1 MAVAH
6 YFPDRLRPVRSTDSA
21 VIDCAGARVSAYVR
35 GPATVLV
42 VEGEIDICN
51 AEQLVAAIRRLTGL
65 DAPFVLDLR
74 AVDFMAV
81 SGFREL
87 LQFAADCDSAHVG
100 WHVVAGEALRP
111 LLRVF
116 ADHHLPVVG
125 STGRAASS
133 G

>member
-1 MAVAH
+1 MTAVH
-6 YFPDRLRPVRSTDSA
+6 YADRLRPVRSSDTT
-21 VIDCAGARVSAYVR
+21 VVDCAGARVSAHIR

-51 AEQLVAAIRRLTGL
+51 ADRLIAAIRRLIQPGT
-65 DAPFVLDLR
+65 PFVLDLR

-87 LQFAADCDSAHVG
+87 LAFADECNRGHAA
-100 WHVVAGEALRP
+100 WHVVAGSALRP
-111 LLRVF
+111 LLKVF

-125 STGRAASS
+125 LTGATAGS

>member
-1 MAVAH
+1 MTATR
-6 YFPDRLRPVRSTDSA
+6 YYPDRLRPVRSTDSA
-21 VIDCAGARVSAYVR
+21 VVDCAGARVSAHAR

-42 VEGEIDICN
+42 VEGEVDICN
-51 AEQLVAAIRRLTGL
+51 AERLVAAVRGLIRPGT
-65 DAPFVLDLR
+65 PFVLDLR

-87 LQFAADCDSAHVG
+87 MAFADDCDRAHVG
-100 WHVVAGEALRP
+100 WHVVAGDALRP

-116 ADHHLPVVG
+116 ADHHLPIVG
-125 STGRAASS
+125 GTRPAASS

>member
-1 MAVAH
+1 MTATH
-6 YFPDRLRPVRSTDSA
+6 YYPDWLRPVRSTDTA
-21 VIDCAGARVSAYVR
+21 VIDCAGARVSAHVR

-51 AEQLVAAIRRLTGL
+51 SGRLVAAIRRLVHTGT
-65 DAPFVLDLR
+65 PFVLDLR

-81 SGFREL
+81 SGFRDLMAFTDECH
-87 LQFAADCDSAHVG
+87 QARVG
-100 WHVVAGEALRP
+100 WHVVAGHALRP

-116 ADHHLPVVG
+116 ADHQLPVVG
-125 STGRAASS
+125 EAGPTASS

>member
-1 MAVAH
+1 MAAVH
-6 YFPDRLRPVRSTDSA
+6 YADRLRPVRSSDTA
-21 VIDCAGARVSAYVR
+21 VIDCAGARVSAHIR

-51 AEQLVAAIRRLTGL
+51 ADRLIAAIRRLNLPET
-65 DAPFVLDLR
+65 PFVLDLR

-87 LQFAADCDSAHVG
+87 LAFADECNQQRVA
-100 WHVVAGEALRP
+100 WHVVPGSALRP
-111 LLRVF
+111 LLKVF

-125 STGRAASS
+125 LEGATAGS

>member
-1 MAVAH
+1 MTVTH
-6 YFPDRLRPVRSTDSA
+6 SYRDRLRPVRSTDPA
-21 VIDCAGARVSAYVR
+21 FVDCAGAQVSAQVR

-51 AEQLVAAIRRLTGL
+51 AERLIAAIRSLIQPGT
-65 DAPFVLDLR
+65 PFVLDLR

-87 LQFAADCDSAHVG
+87 IAFAEDCNRVHLG
-100 WHVVAGEALRP
+100 WHVVTGDALRP

-116 ADHHLPVVG
+116 ADHHLPIVG
-125 STGRAASS
+125 GAGQAARS